1 MKYLIVGLGNIGA
14 EYAKTRHNVG
24 FMVVDAFAEANNLT
38 FQDGRYGFTAEGRI
52 KNKQFILL
60 KPSTYMNLSGQ
71 AVRYW
76 AQKEKI
82 ELENILVVVDDLAIP
97 FAQLRLKGSG
107 SAAGH
112 NGLKN
117 IQENLNTDKYARLRV
132 GLGNDYPKGK
142 QIDFVLGEFSDEEK
156 ATLEERVKVAGE
168 IIQSFILQGIDAT
181 MNAYNKK

>member
-168 IIQSFILQGIDAT
+168 IIQSFILQGIDTT